1 MSAHSPLPWAVKRFA
16 PGDEWMVDPG
26 RCDGVYDA
34 DGDPVISTDSGVY
47 SPNLVT
53 ADFIVRAVNCH
64 DDLLAA
70 LKSTLDWLSSFSMPP
85 AATIA
90 EKQDHMA
97 ILEAAIA
104 KAEAE

>member
-1 MSAHSPLPWAVKRFA
+1 MSEHSPLPWRIYALENSNA
-16 PGDEWMVDPG
+16 LHID
-26 RCDGVYDA
+26 DA
-34 DGDPVISTDSGVY
+34 GGQDI
-47 SPNLVT
+47 VT
-53 ADFIVRAVNCH
+53 AWGWGEPEDAMRANAAFIVRAVNCH
-64 DDLLAA
+64 ADLLAA